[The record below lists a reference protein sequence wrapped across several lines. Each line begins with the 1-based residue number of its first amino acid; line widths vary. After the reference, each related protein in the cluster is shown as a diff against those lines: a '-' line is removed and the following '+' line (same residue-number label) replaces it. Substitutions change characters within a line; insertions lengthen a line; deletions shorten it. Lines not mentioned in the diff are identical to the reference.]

1 MTEVDETRPISPATE
16 AAAQAAFEV
25 EQQIIAT
32 KKTME
37 RLWVQL
43 AGYLYRFNDLAMWK
57 DLGYRS
63 FEEWLASPHID
74 IGRRHVFGLIQVWR
88 ELVIKHNVKP
98 TELEGVRVS
107 SALNILPAIR
117 RGQVPVEEALSDA
130 KTLSREDLRERYERA
145 SATVGPD
152 TSTTYDADAEPQHA
166 ICPACGSRYR
176 VKS

>member
-145 SATVGPD
+145 SATAGPD
-152 TSTTYDADAEPQHA
+152 TSTHYDAETEPAHA

-176 VKS
+176 VKT